1 MDGRQKRREG
11 AKFTVPD
18 MEGVEALREI
28 RKADPGAKVIMCTAM
43 RQKTR
48 SSSRSIGGAVDFIVK
63 PIRGPR
69 VLEAVTKALSRQN
82 KIGMPLMCS

>member
-1 MDGRQKRREG
+1 MVGRQKRREG

-43 RQKTR
+43 RQKNEIIESIKWGRRRLHRQADPGPTGAG
-48 SSSRSIGGAVDFIVK
+48 SRYEGAIQAK
-63 PIRGPR
+63 
-69 VLEAVTKALSRQN
+69 
-82 KIGMPLMCS
+82 